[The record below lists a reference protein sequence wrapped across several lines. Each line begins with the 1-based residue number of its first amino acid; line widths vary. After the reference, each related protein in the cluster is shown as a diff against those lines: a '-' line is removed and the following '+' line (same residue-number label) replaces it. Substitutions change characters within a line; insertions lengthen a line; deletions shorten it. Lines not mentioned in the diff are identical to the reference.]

1 MKTIK
6 INVEGMTCSACSAAV
21 ERGVAKMDGVSS
33 ISVNL
38 TTNIATIDYHE
49 EQLRLSE
56 IKGKINKMGYRAGD
70 LVTPE
75 QSLKALSDNER
86 GLKQMALKWL
96 VAIGFSIPL
105 IYISMGAMVGLP
117 LPRIIDPAHYS
128 LNFALAQLMLCIP
141 VLLAGYKFY
150 TIGFKTLIKGNPNM
164 DSLIAVSTTAAVL
177 YSVYNTYAIAT
188 GQTAHV
194 HHLYY
199 ETAAMIIALI
209 MLGKYLEY
217 RSKAKTGEAVKKLVQ
232 LQPKTAFVKVDNDFI
247 SMAIDEVAIGD
258 ICLVKPGQT
267 IPLDGRIISGA
278 TTIDESMI
286 SGESIPVDK
295 TVGDA
300 VIGGSLNNNGAVEI
314 MVEKIGQDTLL
325 SKIVTMV
332 QEAQGKKAPIARIAD
347 VISGYFVP
355 VVMAIA
361 LLAGLLWFIIT
372 RDIAFALK
380 IFIAVLVIACPC
392 ALGLATPTAIMVAT
406 GRGASAG
413 ILIKSGEALENAH
426 KIDTIILDKTG
437 TITAGQPVVDQL
449 ILAEGYTEEVVLS
462 LVAAAEQLSEH
473 PLAQAIVTFAKA
485 RQIDFANVEQFDYIV
500 GSGLVATVAGK
511 SLYIGSAAHLKA
523 RGITVLSER
532 YDQLAQQGMTPLAIA
547 IDGQFAGL
555 LAIVDPIKD
564 SSTHAVAA
572 FKQMGIA
579 VKMLTGDNPQTAHA
593 IAKQAGISDVIAQ
606 VKPADKAQV
615 VEAALTDGK
624 VVAMVGDG
632 INDAPAL
639 AVASVGFAIGSGT
652 DIAADSADIVLMKSD
667 LNDVVKAIRLSRAT
681 IKNIKQNLFWAFIYN
696 ILGIPVAAGLL
707 YAFGGPLLNPMIAA
721 AAMSMSS
728 VSVVSNALRL
738 KSLKI

>member
-1 MKTIK
+1 MKTVKLNID
-6 INVEGMTCSACSAAV
+6 GMTCSACSAAV

-38 TTNIATIDYHE
+38 TTNIATINYADD
-49 EQLRLSE
+49 QLRLSE
-56 IKGKINKMGYRAGD
+56 IKGKINKMGYQAGD

-75 QSLKALSDNER
+75 QSLKALSDTER

-96 VAIGFSIPL
+96 VAIGFSLPL

-117 LPRIIDPAHYS
+117 LPRIINPVHYPF
-128 LNFALAQLMLCIP
+128 NFALVQLILCIP

-177 YSVYNTYAIAT
+177 YSAYNTYAIAA
-188 GQTAHV
+188 GQQAHV

-247 SMAIDEVAIGD
+247 SMAIEEVAIGD

-267 IPLDGRIISGA
+267 IPLDGRIINGA

-300 VIGGSLNNNGAVEI
+300 LIGGSLNNNGAIEMV
-314 MVEKIGQDTLL
+314 VEKIGQDTLL
-325 SKIVTMV
+325 AKIVTMV

-355 VVMAIA
+355 VVMVIA
-361 LLAGLLWFIIT
+361 LLAGLVWLISM
-372 RDIAFALK
+372 RDITFALK

-406 GRGASAG
+406 GRGAGDG

-449 ILAEGYTEEVVLS
+449 ILADGYTEEAVLS

-473 PLAQAIVTFAKA
+473 PLAQAIVAFAKA
-485 RQIDFANVEQFDYIV
+485 RQIDLASVEQFDYIV
-500 GSGLVATVAGK
+500 GSGLIAKVAGK

-523 RGITVLSER
+523 HGVSLENER
-532 YDQLAQQGMTPLAIA
+532 YNQLAQQGMTPLAIA
-547 IDGQFAGL
+547 IDGQYAGL

-564 SSTHAVAA
+564 SSIKAVEA
-572 FKQMGIA
+572 FKQMGID
-579 VKMLTGDNPQTAHA
+579 VRMLTGDNPQTAHA
-593 IAKQAGISDVIAQ
+593 IAQQAGITDVIAE

-615 VEAALTDGK
+615 VESALADGK

-639 AVASVGFAIGSGT
+639 AAASVGFAIGSGT
-652 DIAADSADIVLMKSD
+652 DIAADSADIVLMKSN